1 MLVYEGGL
9 VSSLW
14 PKRRGKQ
21 TAGEAGAP
29 PPSPSATTATAA
41 TVPTLCRSL
50 FVYRAR
56 VRGLC
61 VAEW

>member
-21 TAGEAGAP
+21 TAGRLAP
-29 PPSPSATTATAA
+29 PPPPSATTTTAT
-41 TVPTLCRSL
+41 TVRTLCSSM
-50 FVYRAR
+50 VVCR
-56 VRGLC
+56 VWASGVC
-61 VAEW
+61 G